1 MVVYAEPPTA
11 CHEIQ
16 GPPNNTNYNGNWIVL
31 IARYNCSFER
41 KVRMAQKAGYD
52 AVIIHNV
59 NSNKLGNCFHVQEN
73 ITNTSA
79 MIIIEQTWTMMVIQ
93 Y

>member
-16 GPPNNTNYNGNWIVL
+16 GPPNITNYNGNWVIL

-41 KVRMAQKAGYD
+41 KIRMAQKAGYD

-59 NSNKLGNCFHVQEN
+59 NSNILGNYFHYKN
-73 ITNTSA
+73 IH
-79 MIIIEQTWTMMVIQ
+79 I
-93 Y
+93 

>member
-59 NSNKLGNCFHVQEN
+59 NSNKLGNCFQYKNTQQVQSLREFEQWSFSVRMP
-73 ITNTSA
+73 TN
-79 MIIIEQTWTMMVIQ
+79 
-93 Y
+93 

>member
-16 GPPNNTNYNGNWIVL
+16 GPPNSTSYIGNWIAL

-59 NSNKLGNCFHVQEN
+59 NSNKLGN
-73 ITNTSA
+73 S
-79 MIIIEQTWTMMVIQ
+79 